1 MDFPNVSSV
10 VQVGLP
16 ASSDAYVHRVGRTA
30 RAGRDG
36 RAVILLTQRESFFF
50 SVNRQFHITPHP
62 ESDKILENT
71 QSVPDVKNV
80 LETIDDHDKQKAY
93 SAYLGFMKGF
103 MNKMK
108 LDTGGLVKMANELA
122 LEGMGCKEVPEMER
136 KIIGYDSSETLNIFI
151 LWANP
156 SVFWLITHLTL
167 AKWV

>member
-1 MDFPNVSSV
+1 MDFPDVSSV

-30 RAGRDG
+30 RAGKNG
-36 RAVILLTQRESFFF
+36 RAVILLTQGESFFIA
-50 SVNRQFHITPHP
+50 NPQFQITPHP
-62 ESDKILENT
+62 ASNKILRIT
-71 QSVPDVKNV
+71 QTPPDLKSA

-108 LDTGGLVKMANELA
+108 LDAKRLVKMANEFA
-122 LEGMGCKEVPEMER
+122 LEGMGCEEVPEMER
-136 KIIGYDSSETLNIFI
+136 KLIGYSYPGTPNYSYYG
-151 LWANP
+151 ANR